1 METHHQ
7 VVGAMRAG
15 GGEFPERVGQPVCQ
29 VYSPSTFYK
38 PLNMKKLV
46 SKVHFRDSNVLHS
59 NGSDILKTR
68 IFNTATN
75 ESVSYFPGLFVGR
88 K

>member
-15 GGEFPERVGQPVCQ
+15 GGDFPERVGQPVCQ

-38 PLNMKKLV
+38 PLNLKKLV
-46 SKVHFRDSNVLHS
+46 SKVHCEILLCCTSNA
-59 NGSDILKTR
+59 SDFLKTT
-68 IFNTATN
+68 IFNMSTN
-75 ESVSYFPGLFVGR
+75 ESVSYFLGLFVG
-88 K
+88 